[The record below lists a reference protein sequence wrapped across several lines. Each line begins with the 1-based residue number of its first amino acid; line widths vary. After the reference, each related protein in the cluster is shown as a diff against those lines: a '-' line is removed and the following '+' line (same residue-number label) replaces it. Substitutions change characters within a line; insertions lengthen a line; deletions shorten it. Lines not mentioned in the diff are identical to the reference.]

1 MQTDN
6 VLVALKYDQKLIKG
20 ALSGL
25 RQIITTVRRNAFS
38 FTLEGLSVLKM
49 FKFLSWLFGHLENL
63 LSITVER

>member
-20 ALSGL
+20 TLSGL
-25 RQIITTVRRNAFS
+25 RQIITTEIPSKVMRNAFS

-49 FKFLSWLFGHLENL
+49 FKFLS
-63 LSITVER
+63 

>member
-49 FKFLSWLFGHLENL
+49 FKFLS
-63 LSITVER
+63 

>member
-6 VLVALKYDQKLIKG
+6 VLVALKYDQKLIKS

-25 RQIITTVRRNAFS
+25 RQIITTEIPSKVMRNAFS

-49 FKFLSWLFGHLENL
+49 FKFLS
-63 LSITVER
+63 

>member
-20 ALSGL
+20 VLSGL
-25 RQIITTVRRNAFS
+25 RQIITTEIPSKVMRNAFS

-49 FKFLSWLFGHLENL
+49 FKFLS
-63 LSITVER
+63 